1 MDGSR
6 TRRRRD
12 AARQTWYARY
22 RQWRFARRHGFAG
35 PDPTARG

>member
-12 AARQTWYARY
+12 ATRQAWYARY
-22 RQWRFARRHGFAG
+22 RRWRFARRHGFPG